1 MLKHR
6 VWAVILIVFFIG
18 VGFFVYSTQ
27 KADPQ
32 TSPRLAKY
40 AFKLGLDLNGG
51 TELVYK
57 ADVSKVK
64 SGDIGGAMASL
75 RDVIERRVNLF
86 GVSEPV
92 VQVISPGVLSG
103 ETDNK
108 LSVELPGVTDIQQ
121 AVALIGKTPQLEFR
135 LVRPEAKDLT
145 SEEIS
150 KKTIDEVFA
159 STGLD
164 GQYLQRAE
172 LQFTNAGGGQLAGQP
187 IVAITFNSEGRDL
200 FAKITREH
208 KGEILAIFLDGTIIS
223 SPVIRDEITD
233 GKAVISGGFT
243 GDEAKALVRDLNYGA
258 LPVPIELVSTQTVGA
273 SLGEN
278 AKTAGVKAGVV
289 GFALIVAFLLLW
301 YRLPGVLASV
311 SLAIY
316 IILSLAIFKLIP
328 VTFTAA
334 GIAGFILSIGMA
346 VDANVLIFE
355 RMKEELKRGKSIH
368 DALHEGFSRAWLS
381 IRDSNISSM
390 ITAVILFWLG
400 TSAIKGF
407 ALTLGLGVLIS
418 MFTAITVTRTFLFA
432 IAPKKEGRFSK
443 FLFSNGLSKNFL
455 IQSAVIAAQVGT
467 GGDAKV
473 NAETLEKNINRYS
486 K

>member
-6 VWAVILIVFFIG
+6 FWSVILIIVFLFIG
-18 VGFFVYSTQ
+18 LFVYKSE
-27 KADPQ
+27 KANPE

-40 AFKLGLDLNGG
+40 SFKLGLDLNGG

-64 SGDIGGAMASL
+64 GGDIGAAMSSL

-108 LSVELPGVTDIQQ
+108 LSVELPGVTDIQE
-121 AVALIGKTPQLEFR
+121 AVSLIGKTPVLEFR
-135 LVRPEAKDLT
+135 LLKPEAKNFT
-145 SEEIS
+145 AEEIS
-150 KKTIDEVFA
+150 KKSIDEVFA
-159 STGLD
+159 TTGLD
-164 GQYLQRAE
+164 GQYLQNAQ
-172 LQFTNAGGGQLAGQP
+172 LQFTTAGQGQLSGEP
-187 IVAITFNSEGRDL
+187 IVALTFNSEGRDL

-208 KGEILAIFLDGTIIS
+208 KGEVLAIFLDGAVIS

-233 GKAVISGGFT
+233 GKAIISGGFT
-243 GDEAKALVRDLNYGA
+243 ADEAKSLVRDLNYGA

-273 SLGEN
+273 SLGDN
-278 AKTAGVKAGVV
+278 AVSAGVKAGLV
-289 GFALIVAFLLLW
+289 GLILIVAFLILW
-301 YRLPGVLASV
+301 YRLPGIIASL
-311 SLAIY
+311 SLCIY
-316 IILSLAIFKLIP
+316 IILSLAIFKVIP

-346 VDANVLIFE
+346 VDANILIFE
-355 RMKEELKRGKSIH
+355 RMKEELKRGKSVH

-381 IRDSNISSM
+381 IRDSNISSI
-390 ITAVILFWLG
+390 ITAIILFWLG

-407 ALTLGLGVLIS
+407 ALTLGLGVIIS
-418 MFTAITVTRTFLFA
+418 MFTAITVSRTFLFA
-432 IAPKKEGRFSK
+432 IAPKQGGGASNLSK
-443 FLFSNGLSKNFL
+443 FLFSNGLHIK
-455 IQSAVIAAQVGT
+455 
-467 GGDAKV
+467 
-473 NAETLEKNINRYS
+473 
-486 K
+486 